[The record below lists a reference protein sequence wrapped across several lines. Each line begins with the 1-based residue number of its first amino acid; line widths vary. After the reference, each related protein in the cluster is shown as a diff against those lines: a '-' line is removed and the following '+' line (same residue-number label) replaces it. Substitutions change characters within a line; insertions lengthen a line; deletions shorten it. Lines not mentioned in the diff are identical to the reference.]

1 MPSPPNGLRAPPS
14 GACSVARLRKR
25 SSTPLRRRRSASSY
39 LGRAV
44 PHFCLALP
52 SIPPLLPRFFVGR
65 QRSIAWPYHAPAE
78 RRMTTAVK
86 VGCRRLAPSM
96 RTSKSTFPRRCRTS
110 SPASRFLGPP
120 PSSPC
125 VGRGLTPRSRRGPTA
140 QDQAREALRS
150 IVRLA
155 GLALRRRSRLT
166 SNVRPRSTSRAEC
179 QKNQRLSA

>member
-1 MPSPPNGLRAPPS
+1 MPSPPNGPRAPPS
-14 GACSVARLRKR
+14 GACSVARLRNR

-39 LGRAV
+39 LGRAA

-52 SIPPLLPRFFVGR
+52 SIPPLFPQFFVGR
-65 QRSIAWPYHAPAE
+65 QRSIAWPYHDPAKH
-78 RRMTTAVK
+78 RMTAAVK

-110 SPASRFLGPP
+110 SVASRFLGPP

-140 QDQAREALRS
+140 LHLAREAP
-150 IVRLA
+150 VVHDA
-155 GLALRRRSRLT
+155 
-166 SNVRPRSTSRAEC
+166 PRGQGAIPSVPPHLER
-179 QKNQRLSA
+179 

>member
-1 MPSPPNGLRAPPS
+1 MLGS
-14 GACSVARLRKR
+14 GIAQASR
-25 SSTPLRRRRSASSY
+25 SGGAGGASSH

-44 PHFCLALP
+44 PHLCLALP

-78 RRMTTAVK
+78 RRMTAAVK

-110 SPASRFLGPP
+110 SLASRFLGPP

-140 QDQAREALRS
+140 LVQARAAQSAS
-150 IVRLA
+150 IMRRA
-155 GLALRRRSRLT
+155 GLAQYRRSRLT